1 MASGDGEGE
10 TRLDDGGDDLLEA
23 SDTTA
28 TDAGPRYAAERA
40 DKRIAPARDGD
51 CTQRRTR
58 TAHASTRNLPLPRS
72 RAHRRS
78 ARAVTC
84 TGTSIR
90 RQYDRARTIAS
101 RDRAD
106 ASADPP
112 RDRGRPIDQKRSAS
126 ATEARPALRR
136 RCITASHGHRDDGSG
151 RLQGDQR
158 ATGSVYGDRGLTSEH
173 PEAARDATA
182 GSSEGNETDN
192 LYSVAVSQEDE
203 VARNPPCVSRTGTD
217 LATRSTRTAPHA
229 RMPRRTATRSARRRP
244 HGGRRRSHRRSEQV
258 ARAVD
263 GHAALQGATFDLTP
277 NDFMEVMHVE
287 AELGTAGDP
296 PPARP
301 SHGGAGATAVTT
313 ADARRPPS
321 KLSAANVAAAV
332 RAGIA
337 SAGLDWIQAAS
348 GADATRPGRTRSTRS
363 ERAATATRTT
373 RARRGRRAAGR

>member
-151 RLQGDQR
+151 RLQEDQR
-158 ATGSVYGDRGLTSEH
+158 ATGSVYGDRGLWGT
-173 PEAARDATA
+173 PREAGRRDACPN
-182 GSSEGNETDN
+182 GSGN
-192 LYSVAVSQEDE
+192 V
-203 VARNPPCVSRTGTD
+203 
-217 LATRSTRTAPHA
+217 
-229 RMPRRTATRSARRRP
+229 
-244 HGGRRRSHRRSEQV
+244 GG
-258 ARAVD
+258 
-263 GHAALQGATFDLTP
+263 G
-277 NDFMEVMHVE
+277 
-287 AELGTAGDP
+287 
-296 PPARP
+296 
-301 SHGGAGATAVTT
+301 
-313 ADARRPPS
+313 
-321 KLSAANVAAAV
+321 
-332 RAGIA
+332 
-337 SAGLDWIQAAS
+337 
-348 GADATRPGRTRSTRS
+348 
-363 ERAATATRTT
+363 
-373 RARRGRRAAGR
+373 